1 MSTNKH
7 PQKNWSAIKANDSWA
22 LFKIMSEFVEGYERL
37 GAIGPCI
44 SIFGSAR
51 TEATHPTYQLT
62 KKISYAIVKHGY
74 GIITGGGPGIMEAAN
89 RGAQEAKGL
98 SVGLNINLPFEQQSN
113 PYIDTDKSINFEYF
127 FVRKVMFVK
136 YAQGFVVMPG
146 GLGTLDELFEALTLI
161 QTEKIKSF
169 PILLVGKNYWSGLME
184 WIKSQLLTKKNIS
197 PEDLNLIE
205 VVDTPEEVL
214 QALDKFHT
222 KDSFRPNF

>member
-51 TEATHPTYQLT
+51 TKATDPTYQLT
-62 KKISYAIVKHGY
+62 KKISYVIAKHGY
-74 GIITGGGPGIMEAAN
+74 GVITGGGPGIMEAAN

-205 VVDTPEEVL
+205 IVDTPEEVL